1 MDCEKEALKILDILF
16 NSNLIHGRIVYE
28 DEIKHL
34 IFHEKTLCSERDIMN
49 VLKIYLRSL
58 GIVLLKGSFK
68 NDNQVIKVFEDGSML
83 SEGIYSV
90 EYDILNEGGWLEA
103 RIILYN
109 DRVIIKFSDK
119 SVEYKINKASVI
131 KAIKDFAMS
140 SSTKDDF
147 MKKFISF
154 LNDNNDETTIQWL
167 KDFLS
172 HKNSV

>member
-34 IFHEKTLCSERDIMN
+34 ISHEKTLCSEKDIMN

-90 EYDILNEGGWLEA
+90 EYDILNEGG
-103 RIILYN
+103 
-109 DRVIIKFSDK
+109 
-119 SVEYKINKASVI
+119 
-131 KAIKDFAMS
+131 
-140 SSTKDDF
+140 
-147 MKKFISF
+147 
-154 LNDNNDETTIQWL
+154 
-167 KDFLS
+167 
-172 HKNSV
+172 